1 MWCFICVSI
10 QCLQYGWCVLG
21 ALNFGDGTS
30 AGVLLTEHL
39 PQKDWRSRIYP
50 RAITSQSQ
58 ASRPTR
64 ASRRL
69 HIRPLNVHN
78 IMLLAEATRRILST
92 SFVFEG
98 PRRPNLLLYLFRNGP
113 ISEARASSLFAWK
126 LRNALVPPGLRNE
139 QETCSCSC
147 TLMSEPVTFV
157 LVLKARG

>member
-1 MWCFICVSI
+1 MWCFICFS
-10 QCLQYGWCVLG
+10 LQYGWCVLG

-98 PRRPNLLLYLFRNGP
+98 LRRPNLLVYLFRHGP
-113 ISEARASSLFAWK
+113 TSERPPCSRESWETLWCRLGSEMSKKRAAAVALWCRSL
-126 LRNALVPPGLRNE
+126 LLL
-139 QETCSCSC
+139 CSC
-147 TLMSEPVTFV
+147 
-157 LVLKARG
+157 